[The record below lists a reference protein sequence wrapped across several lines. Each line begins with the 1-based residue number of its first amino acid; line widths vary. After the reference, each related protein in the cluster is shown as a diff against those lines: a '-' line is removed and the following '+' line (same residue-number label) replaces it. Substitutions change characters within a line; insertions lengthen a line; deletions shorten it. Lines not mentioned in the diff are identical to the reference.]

1 MIIVIMGVSGSGKS
15 TIGQM
20 LAAEL
25 GWSFYDGDDFHPAAN
40 IEKMANGIA
49 LTDADRAGWLAALAK
64 LIRDLSADG
73 QSGVLACSALKQ
85 TYRATLEQNLPD
97 VQFVYLKGSYDL
109 ILKRLKARKG
119 HYMRPELLQSQFD
132 AMEEPGQ
139 ALILDIEQP
148 PATLIR
154 QIRQTFTI

>member
-1 MIIVIMGVSGSGKS
+1 MIIILMGVSGSGKT
-15 TIGQM
+15 TIGES

-40 IEKMANGIA
+40 IEKMAHGIA
-49 LTDADRAGWLAALAK
+49 LTDADRASWLAALAK
-64 LIRDLSADG
+64 LIRDLHTDG
-73 QSGVLACSALKQ
+73 RSGILACSALKQ
-85 TYRATLEQNLPD
+85 AYRTMLQQNLPD

-139 ALILDIEQP
+139 ALVLDIAQS

-154 QIRQTFTI
+154 QIRDAFKI

>member
-1 MIIVIMGVSGSGKS
+1 MIIILMGVSGSGKS

-20 LAAEL
+20 LAGEL
-25 GWSFYDGDDFHPAAN
+25 GWPFYDGDDFHPAAN

-64 LIRDLSADG
+64 LIRDLTADG
-73 QSGVLACSALKQ
+73 KSGVLACSALKQ
-85 TYRATLEQNLPD
+85 AYRATLQQNLLD

-139 ALILDIEQP
+139 ALILDIEQS
-148 PATLIR
+148 PAALIH
-154 QIRQTFTI
+154 QIREAFTI

>member
-1 MIIVIMGVSGSGKS
+1 MIIIIMGVSGSGKS
-15 TIGQM
+15 TIGES

-40 IEKMANGIA
+40 IEKMAHGIA

-64 LIRDLSADG
+64 LIRDLESKK
-73 QSGVLACSALKQ
+73 QSGILACSALKQ
-85 TYRATLEQNLPD
+85 SYRATLQQNLPD
-97 VQFVYLKGSYDL
+97 VRFVYLKGNYTL

-139 ALILDIEQP
+139 ALILDIAQP
-148 PATLIR
+148 PAAIVR
-154 QIRQTFTI
+154 QIRETFAL

>member
-1 MIIVIMGVSGSGKS
+1 MILIIMVVSGSGKS

-64 LIRDLSADG
+64 LIRDLSNDG
-73 QSGVLACSALKQ
+73 KSGVLACSALKQ